1 MIRNRTISGRR
12 RSRLHRD
19 DINPLDTVVN
29 LVDVML
35 IFACGLMVAVIMHWN
50 VDLTKVD
57 IITEENLIEVKDLE
71 KAIESGTVAENYDS
85 MGMVYQDPK
94 TGKMYLLSK

>member
-1 MIRNRTISGRR
+1 M
-12 RSRLHRD
+12 
-19 DINPLDTVVN
+19 DTVVN

-50 VDLTKVD
+50 VDLTKADV
-57 IITEENLIEVKDLE
+57 ITEENLVEVKDLD
-71 KAIESGTVAENYDS
+71 KAIKDGTVAENYDS

-94 TGKMYLLSK
+94 TGKMYLISK

>member
-1 MIRNRTISGRR
+1 MLRNRTISGRR

-19 DINPLDTVVN
+19 DVNPLDTVVN

-35 IFACGLMVAVIMHWN
+35 IFACGLMVALIMHWN

-57 IITEENLIEVKDLE
+57 VITEENLVEVKDLE
-71 KAIESGTVAENYDS
+71 KAIEGGTVAENYDS
-85 MGMVYQDPK
+85 MGMVVQDPK

>member
-50 VDLTKVD
+50 VDLTKVEV
-57 IITEENLIEVKDLE
+57 ITEENLVEVKDLE
-71 KAIESGTVAENYDS
+71 KAIEGGTVTENYDS
-85 MGMVYQDPK
+85 MGMVVQDSK
-94 TGKMYLLSK
+94 TGKMYLISR

>member
-1 MIRNRTISGRR
+1 MLRNRIISGRR

-50 VDLTKVD
+50 VDLTKADV
-57 IITEENLIEVKDLE
+57 ITEENLVEVKDLD
-71 KAIESGTVAENYDS
+71 KAIKDGTVAENYDS

-94 TGKMYLLSK
+94 TGKMYLISK

>member
-1 MIRNRTISGRR
+1 MLRNRIISGRR
-12 RSRLHRD
+12 KSRLHRD

-50 VDLTKVD
+50 VDLTKADV
-57 IITEENLIEVKDLE
+57 ITEENLVEVKDLD
-71 KAIESGTVAENYDS
+71 KAIKDGTVAENYDS

-94 TGKMYLLSK
+94 TGKMYLISK

>member
-1 MIRNRTISGRR
+1 
-12 RSRLHRD
+12 
-19 DINPLDTVVN
+19 LDTVVN

-50 VDLTKVD
+50 VDLTKADV
-57 IITEENLIEVKDLE
+57 ITEENLVEVKDLD
-71 KAIESGTVAENYDS
+71 KAIKDGTVAENYDS

-94 TGKMYLLSK
+94 TGKMYLISK